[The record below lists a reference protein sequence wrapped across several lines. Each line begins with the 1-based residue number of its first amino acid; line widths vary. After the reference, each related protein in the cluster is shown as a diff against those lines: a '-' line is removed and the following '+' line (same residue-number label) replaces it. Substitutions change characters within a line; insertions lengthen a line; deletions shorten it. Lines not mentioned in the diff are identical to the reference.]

1 MKLPPAGVLTDFKI
15 LPYKEATNAQLG
27 VGEPAE
33 KQKEE
38 YHHEKN
44 VPTRRGGPAAA
55 RWRWRWKVLKVDTQ
69 AR

>member
-38 YHHEKN
+38 YHHTITRKKR
-44 VPTRRGGPAAA
+44 PTGAPRPRDGVGDG
-55 RWRWRWKVLKVDTQ
+55 KY
-69 AR
+69 